1 MQPTSMAN
9 GNTSPR
15 RAPRTSLTAAFLWLL
30 ACGFVGSIAI
40 DTARAQESAPSY
52 GAEAVQPV
60 PAPEFVPVQDS
71 APAQALPNTSLSD
84 ATAASI
90 AEPAGAAAPASET
103 AAPPAAVPS
112 FAAPAA
118 TDGPATALSP
128 SSPPEASAESAG
140 ADAQPAPDGT
150 QPGLSTAAGEGLGT
164 VGASQPADSAS
175 PTPASQAANNPVLPH
190 NLSPWGMFMAADIV
204 VKAVMIGLAIASF
217 ATWTVWLAKAFELS
231 VAKRRVRRTFKR
243 LRSAAS
249 LGEALDFVRRTRGTG
264 AYLVREAAEEMRA
277 SQALIDYGEGADGI
291 KERVTSRL
299 SRVEA
304 DAGRRLTRG
313 TGLLATIGATAP
325 FVGLFGTV
333 WGIMN
338 SFIGIAETKT
348 TNLAVVAPGIAEA
361 LLATA
366 IGLVAAIPAVIIYN
380 NFARSIAGYRLQLA
394 NTSALIERLVSRD
407 LDFNR
412 MQREHQQAAATGYSS
427 SSTTQANNAGAAPH
441 ATPGNLGAPVSG
453 SGAGTAF
460 AAE

>member
-1 MQPTSMAN
+1 MC
-9 GNTSPR
+9 
-15 RAPRTSLTAAFLWLL
+15 LL
-30 ACGFVGSIAI
+30 ACGFVGSAAI

-71 APAQALPNTSLSD
+71 PPAQALPNTSPSD
-84 ATAASI
+84 TTAPSV
-90 AEPAGAAAPASET
+90 AEPAGAAAAASET

-112 FAAPAA
+112 FAAPSV
-118 TDGPATALSP
+118 TNEPATAQSP
-128 SSPPEASAESAG
+128 SSPPEANAESAG
-140 ADAQPAPDGT
+140 ADTQTTPDSA
-150 QPGLSTAAGEGLGT
+150 QPGLSTAAGDGLGT
-164 VGASQPADSAS
+164 VDGASQPADSAS
-175 PTPASQAANNPVLPH
+175 PAPASQTANNPALPH

-243 LRSAAS
+243 LRTAAS

-427 SSTTQANNAGAAPH
+427 SSTTQANHTGAAPH

-453 SGAGTAF
+453 DGAGTAF